1 MPYRKFLFGNNQY
14 FHLYNRGN
22 NHGKIFFERE
32 NYAYFLRLIRNH
44 IPEEKTDVV
53 AYCLM
58 PTHYHVLGHTKS
70 DDLSRQMQSLLLA
83 YTKAINVRFKRTGSL
98 FQGRFK
104 AKMVTSNEVLLHL
117 TRYIHLNPVAV
128 GLVSKAEDWEYS
140 SYRDYLGIRNGT
152 LPKPD
157 VILDQ
162 FHSREDY
169 RKFVESIAPKDP
181 DDFKDF
187 LFE

>member
-58 PTHYHVLGHTKS
+58 PTHYHVLGYTKS
-70 DDLSRQMQSLLLA
+70 DGFQG
-83 YTKAINVRFKRTGSL
+83 KCSL
-98 FQGRFK
+98 FCWLTQRQSTS
-104 AKMVTSNEVLLHL
+104 ASNEQA
-117 TRYIHLNPVAV
+117 RYFKED
-128 GLVSKAEDWEYS
+128 SK
-140 SYRDYLGIRNGT
+140 
-152 LPKPD
+152 PKW
-157 VILDQ
+157 
-162 FHSREDY
+162 
-169 RKFVESIAPKDP
+169 
-181 DDFKDF
+181 
-187 LFE
+187 